1 MKRTIQILLMLLCT
15 ALAATAQEHNG
26 RNGKKMFSYQEFQQ
40 QQKAFITTHAKLTP
54 EEADAFFPLFFEL
67 QKKKREL
74 NKDLRNKSNP
84 KHNATQS
91 EEECAANVNKLV
103 ETKVKIAELEK
114 EYTLLY
120 LKVLPASK
128 ILNVQY
134 AEEHFQREI
143 LKGMCNRKDDR
154 NRKEQKIRQ

>member
-26 RNGKKMFSYQEFQQ
+26 RNGKKMFSHQEFQE
-40 QQKAFITTHAKLTP
+40 QQKTFITMHAKLTP

-91 EEECAANVNKLV
+91 EEECAANVNKLA
-103 ETKVKIAELEK
+103 ETRVKIAELEK

-134 AEEHFQREI
+134 AEEHFQREM